1 MIRSMTAFA
10 SGSGAEA
17 GADWSWELRSV
28 NAKGLDLRLRLPES
42 AAALEPQLRKVLGAR
57 AARGAVSLGLRV
69 SHQAGAEVPVL
80 QEAQAEAVLDAL
92 AALEERAM
100 ARGLTLAPATAA
112 DILAQRG
119 VLEAGRTEIKL
130 DSDAMLESF
139 APVLEAFVAMREAEG
154 AALAGVLEGQL
165 AEIARLT
172 EAAATEAAAR
182 EEARAE
188 TLRAALAR
196 VMDGA
201 AEADPGRVAQELALL
216 AVKADVTEEI
226 DRLRAHVS
234 AARDLL
240 AEGGPVGRRLDFLAQ
255 EFNREANTLCSKAQ
269 SSALTNVGLALK
281 VVIDQM
287 REQIQNV
294 E

>member
-1 MIRSMTAFA
+1 MTAFA

-17 GADWSWELRSV
+17 DADWSWELRSV

-42 AAALEPQLRKVLGAR
+42 AAALEPQLRKTLAAR
-57 AARGAVSLGLRV
+57 ATRGAVSLGLRV
-69 SHQAGAEVPVL
+69 SYQASAELPVL
-80 QEAQAEAVLDAL
+80 QDAQAEAVLTAL
-92 AALEERAM
+92 TALEEMAL

-112 DILAQRG
+112 DVLAQRG
-119 VLEAGRTEIKL
+119 VLEAGHREVTL
-130 DSDAMLESF
+130 DAEAVLASF
-139 APVLEAFVAMREAEG
+139 TPVLEAFITMREAEG
-154 AALAGVLEGQL
+154 AALAEVLDGQL
-165 AEIARLT
+165 TEIARLT
-172 EAAATEAAAR
+172 EEAATEAAAR
-182 EEARAE
+182 EGARAD

-196 VMDGA
+196 VMEGA
-201 AEADPGRVAQELALL
+201 AEADPSRVAQELALL

-226 DRLRAHVS
+226 DRLRAHIG
-234 AARDLL
+234 AARALL

>member
-17 GADWSWELRSV
+17 DADWSWELRSV
-28 NAKGLDLRLRLPES
+28 NAKGLDLRLRVPES
-42 AAALEPQLRKVLGAR
+42 AAALEPQLRKAL
-57 AARGAVSLGLRV
+57 AAQATRGAVSLGLRINYKT
-69 SHQAGAEVPVL
+69 SAEMPVL
-80 QEAQAEAVLDAL
+80 QDAQAEAVLTAL
-92 AALEERAM
+92 AALEEMAL

-112 DILAQRG
+112 DVLAQRG
-119 VLEAGRTEIKL
+119 VLEAGRCEVTL
-130 DSDAMLESF
+130 DAEAIFASF
-139 APVLEAFVAMREAEG
+139 TPVLEAFITMREAEG
-154 AALAGVLEGQL
+154 AALAEVLDGQL
-165 AEIARLT
+165 TEIARLT
-172 EAAATEAAAR
+172 EEAATEAAAR
-182 EEARAE
+182 EGARADN
-188 TLRAALAR
+188 LRAALAR
-196 VMDGA
+196 VMDGT
-201 AEADPGRVAQELALL
+201 AETDPNRVAQELALL

-226 DRLRAHVS
+226 DRLRAHIG
-234 AARDLL
+234 AARALL